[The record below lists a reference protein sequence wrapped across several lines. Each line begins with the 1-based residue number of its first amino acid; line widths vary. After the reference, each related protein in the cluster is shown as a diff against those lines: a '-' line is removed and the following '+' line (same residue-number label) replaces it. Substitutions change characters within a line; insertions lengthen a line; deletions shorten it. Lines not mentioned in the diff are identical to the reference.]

1 MDLDAA
7 QHKETS
13 SVPEDA
19 AAAKLTRR
27 HHAGGLFAQKGS
39 QTRAQ
44 LGPPSKSPAHAA
56 DWQN

>member
-1 MDLDAA
+1 MDLEAA

-13 SVPEDA
+13 SVPVAA

-39 QTRAQ
+39 QTQAQ
-44 LGPPSKSPAHAA
+44 LGLPSGSPAHAA

>member
-1 MDLDAA
+1 MNSEAV
-7 QHKETS
+7 QHKNTS
-13 SVPEDA
+13 SAPEDA

-27 HHAGGLFAQKGS
+27 HHAGGPFAQKGS

-44 LGPPSKSPAHAA
+44 FGPLSGNPAHAA

>member
-1 MDLDAA
+1 MDLEAA

-27 HHAGGLFAQKGS
+27 HHAGGLYAQKGS
-39 QTRAQ
+39 QTQAQ
-44 LGPPSKSPAHAA
+44 LGPLSGSPAHAA